1 MFACRI
7 SNFIK
12 SFVDNYVLKENGPA
26 DLIRKLNDKPEWI
39 KAFHKIH
46 GTIFIQIFKKSA
58 PTSLNSRKYRKVLK
72 ELLDWSQIPTYE
84 SGNKDIPKKNG
95 SVEEKLENIRFVI
108 NKQDATGM
116 TALQCALKKR

>member
-1 MFACRI
+1 M
-7 SNFIK
+7 K
-12 SFVDNYVLKENGPA
+12 SFVDNYVLKENGSA
-26 DLIRKLNDKPEWI
+26 DLIRKLNEKPEWI

-72 ELLDWSQIPTYE
+72 ELLDWSQIPTFE
-84 SGNKDIPKKNG
+84 PGNNKEDIPKKNG
-95 SVEEKLENIRFVI
+95 KVEEKLENIRFVI

-116 TALQCALKKR
+116 TALQYALKKRLKKSYI

>member
-1 MFACRI
+1 MTDEVQQHQSQQLDVESGQSLLSAQKDREKDEI

-12 SFVDNYVLKENGPA
+12 SFVDNYVLNENGSA
-26 DLIRKLNDKPEWI
+26 DLIRKLNEKPEWI

-72 ELLDWSQIPTYE
+72 E
-84 SGNKDIPKKNG
+84 
-95 SVEEKLENIRFVI
+95 
-108 NKQDATGM
+108 
-116 TALQCALKKR
+116 

>member
-1 MFACRI
+1 M
-7 SNFIK
+7 
-12 SFVDNYVLKENGPA
+12 DNYVLKENEAA
-26 DLIRKLNDKPEWI
+26 DLIQKLNEKPEWI
-39 KAFHKIH
+39 KAFHKTH
-46 GTIFIQIFKKSA
+46 GTIFIQIFRKSA

-84 SGNKDIPKKNG
+84 SEKKDTPKKNG

-116 TALQCALKKR
+116 TALQYALKKR